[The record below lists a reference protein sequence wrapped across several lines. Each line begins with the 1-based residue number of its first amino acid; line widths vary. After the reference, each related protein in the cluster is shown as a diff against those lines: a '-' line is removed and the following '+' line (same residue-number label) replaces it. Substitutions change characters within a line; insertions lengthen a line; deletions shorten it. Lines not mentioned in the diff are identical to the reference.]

1 MSWEIDPFHSLVEF
15 STKHLMI
22 ATVKGRFPEVHGTIH
37 LDPKHP
43 EKSWVKA
50 NVKTAS
56 ITTGVPQRDAH
67 LRSADFF
74 EVTRYPTIAF
84 ESTKVELV
92 GQNRCFLYGNL
103 ALCGVVRVVQF
114 RVEYTGRSQDQF
126 TDAWRVG
133 MYAATVIDR
142 RDFGMM
148 FDQVKTGIA
157 LVGYKVLIEVNAE
170 AILM

>member
-1 MSWEIDPFHSLVEF
+1 MVWEIDPFHSLVEF

-22 ATVKGRFPEVHGTIH
+22 TVVKGRFPEVHGTIH
-37 LDPKHP
+37 LDPKCP

-50 NVKTAS
+50 HVKTTS

-74 EVTRYPTIAF
+74 EVARHPTITF

-92 GQNRCFLYGNL
+92 GQNRCLLYGNL
-103 ALCGVVRVVQF
+103 SIRGVTRVVQF
-114 RVEYTGRSQDQF
+114 RAEYTGRSQDQF

-133 MYAATVIDR
+133 LFAATVIDR

-157 LVGYKVLIEVNAE
+157 LVGYQVLIEINVE